1 MSVKCKISDSFRYTF
16 CFIGIDK
23 GRNMSFR
30 ANGARN
36 AEMRLGR
43 QMSRSMGDLS
53 FGREDT
59 ITVEPIN
66 ISRLSKSTEN
76 LFWEGNKA
84 TITPTR
90 YIDRLSDSI
99 DNGYGEFETVTTR
112 VVPTVFSKVTNRLSK
127 SVDNLFLS
135 NHAENAK
142 PHFLSKAT
150 RILEKK
156 GFRKDKLKGVKRRH
170 KSMTHLEYDGHEID
184 IDTDSSRSLCS
195 GLYGTGDEEKLH
207 GYKGEYNLCYIS
219 Y

>member
-1 MSVKCKISDSFRYTF
+1 
-16 CFIGIDK
+16 
-23 GRNMSFR
+23 MSFR
-30 ANGARN
+30 ANGVRK

-53 FGREDT
+53 FGREDAK
-59 ITVEPIN
+59 TVDSIN

-76 LFWEGNKA
+76 LFWEGKEA
-84 TITPTR
+84 TVTQTNMVSR
-90 YIDRLSDSI
+90 DIDQLSDSI
-99 DNGYGEFETVTTR
+99 DNVPDEFENVTTR
-112 VVPTVFSKVTNRLSK
+112 VFPTMFSKVTNRLSK

-170 KSMTHLEYDGHEID
+170 KSMTHLEYDCHEID
-184 IDTDSSRSLCS
+184 IDTDSHWSLCS
-195 GLYGTGDEEKLH
+195 GLDGTGDEEKLH
-207 GYKGEYNLCYIS
+207 GYRGECNSCYIS